1 MIDDEN
7 ESIGSKLLHDIGGM
21 LLNIEIDSD
30 LWVGKNAKEKLRY
43 LKNKLTGETGKKLIN
58 VGSTLAESVI
68 SIVRSNSKGP
78 LRDYADLAETAL
90 NLGKASMIVN
100 NLFISQKYEVHTDY
114 DELAKFMG
122 YKNGQSIHTD
132 QMDATTDICKA
143 LIEMKPEIQSKY
155 GVKILKTHN
164 PKPPTPETDT
174 GKMVTVYML
183 MKYQGVHVGVEIN
196 YYDQKKKD
204 ADVSAANSFSYINLG
219 VYNADM
225 FGSPEVDEDD
235 DSESGDILTNVA
247 HIIYA
252 NYVSSIDVSR
262 NIIKIEGGR
271 FYTEPRRDINF
282 DIHNIDLPD
291 MAKTCRSVLNAKRRR
306 GYILQGDPGTGK
318 TVSIH
323 KLIMQFTDVPV
334 FWISSDA
341 INEPSKIHSV
351 FRILNMFPGSI
362 FVFDDIDGNDFSR
375 KDNLTTTFITCID
388 ETNSNKFSGVII
400 MTINDPQ
407 RINSTIKTRNG
418 RIDEVIHV
426 KNPSSVE
433 QVLDVITQR
442 YRFLGAEKPDWM
454 NADNKEFTD
463 VIDVMVQ
470 ANFTHAHVAGIISDL
485 VDLYLDGYKLEDFAN
500 TVNKRIQSIANAS
513 MVTGSDGHIRSASPV
528 LTTVQTTNTQTI
540 EKN

>member
-1 MIDDEN
+1 MVHPAAIATRTPTEN
-7 ESIGSKLLHDIGGM
+7 
-21 LLNIEIDSD
+21 DS
-30 LWVGKNAKEKLRY
+30 
-43 LKNKLTGETGKKLIN
+43 
-58 VGSTLAESVI
+58 
-68 SIVRSNSKGP
+68 
-78 LRDYADLAETAL
+78 
-90 NLGKASMIVN
+90 
-100 NLFISQKYEVHTDY
+100 
-114 DELAKFMG
+114 
-122 YKNGQSIHTD
+122 
-132 QMDATTDICKA
+132 
-143 LIEMKPEIQSKY
+143 
-155 GVKILKTHN
+155 
-164 PKPPTPETDT
+164 T

-183 MKYQGVHVGVEIN
+183 LKYQGVHVGVEVN
-196 YYDQKKKD
+196 YYNQKKKD

-225 FGSPEVDEDD
+225 FGSPDVEDD
-235 DSESGDILTNVA
+235 DDEGGDLLTNVA

-252 NYVSSIDVSR
+252 NYVSSIDVSK
-262 NIIKIEGGR
+262 NIIKMEGGR

-282 DIHNIDLPD
+282 DIHNIDLED

-341 INEPSKIHSV
+341 INETSKIHSV

-362 FVFDDIDGNDFSR
+362 FVFDDIDGNDFSK
-375 KDNLTTTFITCID
+375 KDILTTTFITCID

-426 KNPSSVE
+426 QNPANVD

-442 YRFLGAEKPDWM
+442 YRFLGVDKPDWM

-463 VIDVMVQ
+463 AIDVMVK
-470 ANFTHAHVAGIISDL
+470 ANFTHAHIAGIISDL
-485 VDLYLDGYKLEDFAN
+485 VDLYLDGYDINDFVS

-513 MVTGSDGHIRSASPV
+513 MVTGSDGHIRAVTPV
-528 LTTVQTTNTQTI
+528 TSVATSNTQSLD
-540 EKN
+540 KM